1 MSPLPQAPG
10 PGLTPQAQLPF
21 SLTQAPPPL
30 LQQTNTGTFPVD
42 FWGLGPDNRFTHF
55 KGHLIHP
62 RCHAMP
68 TLSSWRTPST
78 QREAHTYRSAAHP
91 GPPQTRPLSQAPV
104 GLAFWSRQVRAPG
117 GRQAGSQPPGASS
130 RGRDRVSGEGPA
142 SVPPLCRP
150 ALRLRLGGPR
160 IRVFSNESVL
170 HIRWPKYW
178 SFNLSISPCS
188 EYSGLISFEMN
199 SLSLLAVRGTLES
212 PLDCKEIQP
221 VHSEGDQSWVFFGRN
236 DAKA

>member
-78 QREAHTYRSAAHP
+78 QREARTYRSAAHP

-160 IRVFSNESVL
+160 GCACL
-170 HIRWPKYW
+170 WP
-178 SFNLSISPCS
+178 
-188 EYSGLISFEMN
+188 
-199 SLSLLAVRGTLES
+199 
-212 PLDCKEIQP
+212 PLPGPGVASQ
-221 VHSEGDQSWVFFGRN
+221 R
-236 DAKA
+236 